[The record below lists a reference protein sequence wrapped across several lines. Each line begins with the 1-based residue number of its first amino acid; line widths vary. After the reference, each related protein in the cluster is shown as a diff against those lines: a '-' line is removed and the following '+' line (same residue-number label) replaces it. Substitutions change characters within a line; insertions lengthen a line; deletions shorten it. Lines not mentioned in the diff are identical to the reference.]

1 MIGGG
6 SIGLWSALALLERGH
21 EVIVL
26 EAGSFLEGCSL
37 KNSGLIV
44 PSHVVPLAAPGIV
57 AKGLK
62 WLADAKSPFY
72 LRPSLDPSLV
82 RWGALFHKS
91 ANATQAKRSAAV
103 LARLSIESLALF
115 RTVARNLD
123 FGFRE
128 SGLLMLCRTPGGFEE
143 ELKAACTA
151 KRLGVQSE
159 ELSASKLANHEPLA
173 DCAGGVLYPGD
184 AQLDPTLMVAA
195 VANHLRTEGAEL
207 WEHCGPVSL
216 SKDGGRVLASVGAE
230 TVDADW
236 FVLACG
242 AQSGAEMANLG
253 HRMPMVGGKGYSFE
267 VSATGLPIQ
276 RPTILVE
283 DRVALSPLGKT
294 VRLGGTMEI
303 GTDPAKVAKNR
314 VQGIAD
320 AVPRFLQ
327 AQSPEPSDVW
337 SGLRPC
343 SPDGLPYVGRTRAVD
358 NLIVATGHAML
369 GITLS
374 PVTGKL
380 VADSLEGVDDTEL
393 SPDRFA

>member
-21 EVIVL
+21 EATVL
-26 EAGSFLEGCSL
+26 EAGSILEGCSL

-57 AKGLK
+57 AKGIK
-62 WLADAKSPFY
+62 WLADARSPFY
-72 LRPSLDPSLV
+72 LRPSLDPALV

-91 ANATQAKRSAAV
+91 ANATQAARGAAV
-103 LARLSIESLALF
+103 LARLSTESLAMF
-115 RTVARNLD
+115 RNVARNMD
-123 FGFRE
+123 IGFRE
-128 SGLLMLCRTPGGFEE
+128 SGLLMLCRTPGGLEE
-143 ELKAACTA
+143 ELEAAATA
-151 KRLGVQSE
+151 RSLGVESE
-159 ELSASKLANHEPLA
+159 ELSGSRLVTHEPLT

-184 AQLDPTLMVAA
+184 AQLDPTLMLATVADR
-195 VANHLRTEGAEL
+195 LRAEGADL
-207 WEHCGPVSL
+207 REHSGPVSL
-216 SKDGGRVLASVGAE
+216 RKDGGRVVASVGGE
-230 TVDADW
+230 TVDADC

-242 AQSGAEMANLG
+242 ARTGAEMASLG
-253 HRMPMVGGKGYSFE
+253 HRVPMVGGKGYSFE
-267 VSATGLPIQ
+267 VSATALAVQ

-283 DRVALSPLGKT
+283 DRVALSPLGET
-294 VRLGGTMEI
+294 VRFGGTMEI
-303 GTDPAKVAKNR
+303 GTSPANVAMNR

-320 AVPRFLQ
+320 AVPRYLR
-327 AQSPEPSDVW
+327 AQPPKPSDVW

-343 SPDGLPYVGRTRAVD
+343 SPDGLPYVGRTRAAD
-358 NLIVATGHAML
+358 NLIVASGHAML

-380 VADSLEGVDDTEL
+380 VADSLEGEDDAAL